1 MEATEPVEVVSGA
14 GSRVL
19 VDVRSKGLV
28 SALDHA
34 ITFTGSPAPFII
46 RGVSGVGRTTA
57 AGESGALD
65 VEVMVRVPVSSF
77 EPPADVSRF
86 DRDKMT
92 DNLRGKDVLDMA
104 RVPSLVFRGRYTG
117 TLAGGTLAG
126 DLEVRGEARSVAL
139 DVNVSRTGHGLRAE
153 GAWQGTLRDLGIK
166 PFKALFGALKL
177 EDWVRIRVAVD
188 LAGS

>member
-1 MEATEPVEVVSGA
+1 MEATEPAKLVSGA

-34 ITFTGSPAPFII
+34 ITFTASPAPFTI
-46 RGVSGVGRTTA
+46 RGVSGVGSTTA
-57 AGESGALD
+57 AESGALD

-104 RVPSLVFRGRYTG
+104 RFPSLVFRGRYTG
-117 TLAGGTLAG
+117 TFAEGTLAG

-139 DVNVSRTGHGLRAE
+139 DVKVSRTGDVLRAE

-188 LAGS
+188 LAGT